1 MSLKRLVYRLS
12 KSAGLFALA
21 RQLTRRD
28 LRILCYHG
36 SSLDDEAAFSPTMF
50 IGARTFARRLALLK
64 RGGHPVLALD
74 EAVQRLQAGTL
85 PSCAV
90 VITLDD
96 GFFST
101 FAVAAPLLEAAGF
114 PATLYVTS
122 YYVKHEV
129 PIFRLALQYALWK
142 TKRQTLRLSELGLA
156 PGLAIPGEIDLRPHG
171 ARAALAWQLI
181 NHGEALGSEDERQE
195 LLRRSCAAL
204 GVDSEALRSSR
215 KLSLMNLRELQSLRL
230 LDVQLHTHR
239 HRFPADP
246 ALIGRELGENRAAL
260 AAAARTPLEHF
271 CFPSGYFAGSSFD
284 DVLRAHGIRTATTCE
299 TGLNAAGANPLALRR
314 FLDSEVVSEL
324 EFEAELSGFAELLRR
339 ARTLLRG
346 ASPTVSAT
354 AEEARRGYPAG
365 DGRSIGER
373 IEREPGEASGAPA

>member
-1 MSLKRLVYRLS
+1 
-12 KSAGLFALA
+12 LA

-36 SSLDDEAAFSPTMF
+36 SSLEDEAAFSPTMF
-50 IGARTFARRLALLK
+50 ISAGTFARRLALLK
-64 RGGHPVLALD
+64 RGGHPVLALA

-101 FAVAAPLLEAAGF
+101 FALAAPLLEAAGF

-129 PIFRLALQYALWK
+129 PIFRLAMQYALWK

-156 PGLAIPGEIDLRPHG
+156 IPGEVDLRPEG
-171 ARAALAWQLI
+171 AKAALAWQLI
-181 NHGEALGSEDERQE
+181 NHGEAVGSEDERQE
-195 LLRRSCAAL
+195 LLCRTCAAL
-204 GVDSEALRSSR
+204 GVDPQALRSSR
-215 KLSLMNLRELQSLRL
+215 KLSLMNLRELRSQRL

-246 ALIGRELGENRAAL
+246 ALIGRELEENRAAL

-271 CFPSGYFAGSSFD
+271 CFPSGYFAESAF

-299 TGLNAAGANPLALRR
+299 TGLNSAGANPLALRR

-324 EFEAELSGFAELLRR
+324 EFEAELCGFAELLRR
-339 ARTLLRG
+339 ARRRLRG
-346 ASPTVSAT
+346 ASPTVSTT

-373 IEREPGEASGAPA
+373 IRGEPGAASGAPA